1 MIRSLDP
8 RPPGRASE
16 LAERFGTPLYAFD
29 GARMEAEARAFMEVA
44 GPDVTVA
51 YSVKSNPLMGLVAR
65 LHRAGCWAE
74 VASGFEYRVA
84 RRAGVPGSQT
94 VFNGPLKT
102 KPSSAGR
109 WRGRHRHRGRP
120 RAGPRDRP
128 PGRPRRARR
137 ARRPAPAPA
146 GPRAHRPLR
155 RPGAPRAGG
164 AVGAAPRR
172 ACGSPA
178 CTSTWA
184 PTSSA
189 RCRPAGPPIHGVT
202 VQYPVPVALRRR
214 RRAAARDGRAV
225 GGVEWLDMGGGWPA
239 RGRLGPYLDA
249 VREALGPGRPA
260 ARLEPGRALIRDAG
274 WLLTRVVA
282 RRGRPGAV
290 VVDAGITQVP
300 CVLWKRSPVEAAE
313 PRAGAERPT
322 DLFGPLCLQHDAIA
336 REVPLPPL
344 RVGDLVWVGQTGAY
358 AMAQASPFIHLRPG
372 AVLVEG
378 GRAALLRARETDDE
392 ALGAQAEPLLVGP
405 GAGGVG
411 LVIAVRVR
419 GGRWADSAKMM
430 SAARAAEAVD
440 GVERAFCF
448 MGTPANREEAAGL
461 GLSDPAIDGA
471 GPDDLVIAVQGDD
484 AEAGLAAA
492 EEVLDQAPAGPA
504 PAGPP
509 CAPRAAW
516 PAPRATWP

>member
-1 MIRSLDP
+1 MIRRLDP

-29 GARMEAEARAFMEVA
+29 GARMEAEARAFMEAA
-44 GPDVTVA
+44 GADVTVA

-84 RRAGVPGSQT
+84 RRAGVPGSQM

-102 KPSSAGR
+102 GDELKRALEEGATVIADGAEQVR
-109 WRGRHRHRGRP
+109 AIARLARHAAPGARIGLRLRP
-120 RAGPRDRP
+120 PDREATDRFGVPARVAPAAASVLRRAGLRLT
-128 PGRPRRARR
+128 GLHIHLGAYQL
-137 ARRPAPAPA
+137 
-146 GPRAHRPLR
+146 GPLP
-155 RPGAPRAGG
+155 
-164 AVGAAPRR
+164 
-172 ACGSPA
+172 
-178 CTSTWA
+178 
-184 PTSSA
+184 
-189 RCRPAGPPIHGVT
+189 PAGPPIHGVT
-202 VQYPVPVALRRR
+202 VQYPVPVSRFAA
-214 RRAAARDGRAV
+214 AAARLRETAERV
-225 GGVEWLDMGGGWPA
+225 GGVEWLDMGGGWPGA
-239 RGRLGPYLDA
+239 AGLGPYLAA
-249 VREALGPGRPA
+249 VREALGPDAPPLI
-260 ARLEPGRALIRDAG
+260 LEPGRALIRDAG

-282 RRGRPGAV
+282 RRGAGAV

-336 REVPLPPL
+336 REVPLTPL

-405 GAGGVG
+405 EGR
-411 LVIAVRVR
+411 AV
-419 GGRWADSAKMM
+419 SA
-430 SAARAAEAVD
+430 S
-440 GVERAFCF
+440 
-448 MGTPANREEAAGL
+448 
-461 GLSDPAIDGA
+461 
-471 GPDDLVIAVQGDD
+471 
-484 AEAGLAAA
+484 
-492 EEVLDQAPAGPA
+492 
-504 PAGPP
+504 
-509 CAPRAAW
+509 
-516 PAPRATWP
+516 

>member
-1 MIRSLDP
+1 MIRRLEP

-29 GARMEAEARAFMEVA
+29 GARMEAEARAFMEAA

-51 YSVKSNPLMGLVAR
+51 YSMKSNPLMGLVAR

-102 KPSSAGR
+102 TAELRRALEEGATVIADGPEQVREIARLAGHAAPGAR
-109 WRGRHRHRGRP
+109 IGLRLRP
-120 RAGPRDRP
+120 PDRERTDRFGVPARLAPAAASVLRRAGLRLT
-128 PGRPRRARR
+128 GLHIHLGAYQL
-137 ARRPAPAPA
+137 
-146 GPRAHRPLR
+146 GPLP
-155 RPGAPRAGG
+155 
-164 AVGAAPRR
+164 
-172 ACGSPA
+172 
-178 CTSTWA
+178 
-184 PTSSA
+184 
-189 RCRPAGPPIHGVT
+189 PAGPPIHGVT
-202 VQYPVPVALRRR
+202 VQYPVPVSRFAA
-214 RRAAARDGRAV
+214 AAARLRETAERV
-225 GGVEWLDMGGGWPA
+225 GGVEWLDLGGGWPGA
-239 RGRLGPYLDA
+239 AALGPYLDA
-249 VREALGPGRPA
+249 VREALGPDAPP
-260 ARLEPGRALIRDAG
+260 LVMEPGRALIRDAG

-282 RRGRPGAV
+282 RRGPGAV

-405 GAGGVG
+405 LGQ
-411 LVIAVRVR
+411 AV
-419 GGRWADSAKMM
+419 SA
-430 SAARAAEAVD
+430 S
-440 GVERAFCF
+440 
-448 MGTPANREEAAGL
+448 
-461 GLSDPAIDGA
+461 
-471 GPDDLVIAVQGDD
+471 
-484 AEAGLAAA
+484 
-492 EEVLDQAPAGPA
+492 
-504 PAGPP
+504 
-509 CAPRAAW
+509 
-516 PAPRATWP
+516 